1 MVLQRCFFARYT
13 QQTNQCTRGK
23 NQRSRQW
30 RFTSAEE
37 IDPILIQ
44 QYVAEALVIAKQK
57 RSAPKEEN
65 KLQLDVEVFTL
76 ALQADSL

>member
-1 MVLQRCFFARYT
+1 M
-13 QQTNQCTRGK
+13 
-23 NQRSRQW
+23 
-30 RFTSAEE
+30 
-37 IDPILIQ
+37 IQ